1 MENRW
6 AVALSAGLL
15 AVVWAGVADVFNLV
29 TWLGFM
35 GCSTFFA
42 QSLSGLKGMF
52 MAWATNVSGVL
63 WGWLI
68 ISVSGFFVSPIIG
81 YAMTGLVTAAM
92 CLQASYSRL
101 AFIPGTFIGCCVCFA
116 LAGNLSVIIPPLV
129 IGGVLGLCM
138 SILTAQLVDLS
149 SKLSN
154 AQSTE

>member
-6 AVALSAGLL
+6 AVALSAGVL
-15 AVVWAGVADVFNLV
+15 AVVWAGVADIFNWI

-42 QSLSGLKGMF
+42 QPLTGLKGMF
-52 MAWATNVSGVL
+52 MAWATNLSGVF

-68 ISVSGFFVSPIIG
+68 IAGSSFFVSPMVG

-92 CLQASYSRL
+92 CLQASYYRL

-116 LAGNLSVIIPPLV
+116 LAGDLATIIPPLL
-129 IGGVLGLCM
+129 IGGALGLSM
-138 SILTAQLVDLS
+138 SILTGQLISLN

-154 AQSTE
+154 AHPTE

>member
-15 AVVWAGVADVFNLV
+15 AVVWAGVADVFNWV

-42 QSLSGLKGMF
+42 QTLPGLKGMF
-52 MAWATNVSGVL
+52 MAWATNLSGVF

-68 ISVSGFFVSPIIG
+68 MSVSGFFVSPIIG
-81 YAMTGLVTAAM
+81 YVMTGLVTAAM
-92 CLQASYSRL
+92 CLQASFSRL

-116 LAGNLSVIIPPLV
+116 LAGDLAVIIPPLV
-129 IGGVLGLCM
+129 IGGALGLSM
-138 SILTAQLVDLS
+138 SILTRQLVSLN
-149 SKLSN
+149 SKLSK
-154 AQSTE
+154 AQPIK

>member
-6 AVALSAGLL
+6 AVATSAGLL
-15 AVVWAGVADVFNLV
+15 AVVWAGVADIFNWV

-42 QSLSGLKGMF
+42 QPLLGVKGML
-52 MAWATNVSGVL
+52 MAWATNVSGVF

-68 ISVSGFFVSPIIG
+68 IASSSFFVSPIIG
-81 YAMTGLVTAAM
+81 YTMTGLVTAAM

-116 LAGNLSVIIPPLV
+116 LAGDLAVIIPPLI
-129 IGGVLGLCM
+129 IGGALGLCM
-138 SILTAQLVDLS
+138 SLLTGRLINLGNKQTKV
-149 SKLSN
+149 
-154 AQSTE
+154 QSVE

>member
-1 MENRW
+1 MKNRW
-6 AVALSAGLL
+6 AVAISAGLL
-15 AVVWAGVADVFNLV
+15 AVVWAGVADMFNWV

-42 QSLSGLKGMF
+42 QPLSGLKGMF

-68 ISVSGFFVSPIIG
+68 ISVSGFFISPIIG

-116 LAGNLSVIIPPLV
+116 LAGELAVIIPPLM
-129 IGGVLGLCM
+129 IGGALGLCM
-138 SILTAQLVDLS
+138 SILTGQLVSLS
-149 SKLSN
+149 SKRLN
-154 AQSTE
+154 TQITD